1 MAWIVKSSLAN
12 GNSVVSKAEVIVV
25 LPPAILL
32 CSTTKDNGEIMSL
45 RGECCTELLLEYL
58 SLLSVLAPL
67 ALILALL
74 AVVLFSVTLGHVIL
88 ELNLTV
94 IM

>member
-1 MAWIVKSSLAN
+1 MF
-12 GNSVVSKAEVIVV
+12 
-25 LPPAILL
+25 
-32 CSTTKDNGEIMSL
+32 L
-45 RGECCTELLLEYL
+45 RGECGTELLLEDL
-58 SLLSVLAPL
+58 SLFSVFTPL

-74 AVVLFSVTLGHVIL
+74 AVVLFGVALGHVIL